1 MKNLLFYIRKTI
13 KWSTVL
19 STLLFICLTL
29 IQIYGRFFMEK
40 APSWT
45 EEAARVAF
53 IYAIAFA
60 SGLAIRGN
68 YYVDFGFL
76 FHKFPAT
83 LQPKIRLAIW
93 LVVTV
98 FFIVFSV
105 YAFEFVWMGM
115 AETSPSLKYKMAISF
130 TGVEI
135 MALSILVHLAQQ
147 HPFKNKPLAS

>member
-1 MKNLLFYIRKTI
+1 MKRLLFYTRKII
-13 KWSTVL
+13 KWGTVSSTF
-19 STLLFICLTL
+19 LFIVLTL
-29 IQIYGRFFMEK
+29 VQIYGRFFLEK

-76 FHKFPAT
+76 FHKLPDRWQQN
-83 LQPKIRLAIW
+83 LRLAIW
-93 LVVTV
+93 LSVTFFFLV
-98 FFIVFSV
+98 FTF
-105 YAFEFVWMGM
+105 YALEFVWMGM

-130 TGVEI
+130 SGVAI
-135 MALSILVHLAQQ
+135 MGLSILVHLVQQ
-147 HPFKNKPLAS
+147 HPFKNKTLTT